1 MLALPWNMLIPILS
15 NLNLNTKNS
24 GIAKKMKEQR
34 TKVRRAKKQPSEEKQ
49 HRNLP
54 QMTVGWGRAGSAY
67 RPGLFT
73 KRYFEKHGE
82 VCAADIFRAL
92 GDEIRGMNQERIEI
106 GEKPFRRPNYS
117 SFSRYFHWFLIMGL
131 IERTDKREP
140 AIYNFLQKRVFY
152 RLTEKGKTEWRAW
165 EDPVRAAHPE
175 FG

>member
-1 MLALPWNMLIPILS
+1 MTSYGKPKNMINKGPETNKPKVAKVGKKHSNAENPRYLP
-15 NLNLNTKNS
+15 
-24 GIAKKMKEQR
+24 
-34 TKVRRAKKQPSEEKQ
+34 KV
-49 HRNLP
+49 
-54 QMTVGWGRAGSAY
+54 TVPWGRSASEY

-73 KRYFEKHGE
+73 KQYFVEYEEG
-82 VCAADIFRAL
+82 CAADIFRAL

-117 SFSRYFHWFLIMGL
+117 SFSRYMHWFAILGL